1 MKFKAIFFFA
11 AIVISVGLLGLELK
25 LLSDGW
31 TASQFLDQGNKQQ
44 EIANTHLEGEI
55 EGLRVSKA
63 RIEALYTR
71 LSDTMIASRGTSSS
85 LHINSMPTAPLNGDG
100 SSFEAAGIAGFTQ
113 AGLIVQP
120 VRVPNGEMS
129 IIYEAGTAG
138 LEFHRL
144 VPLLAEQENTDLF
157 LYFDKVLL
165 SRPPNIAP
173 FSTDPTYLDT
183 RLTIRMLTG
192 K

>member
-1 MKFKAIFFFA
+1 MKFKALFLFA
-11 AIVISVGLLGLELK
+11 AIVVSVGLLGVELK
-25 LLSDGW
+25 LLGDGW
-31 TASQFLDQGNKQQ
+31 SAVQVLDQDNKRQ
-44 EIANTHLEGEI
+44 ETANNHLEGEI
-55 EGLRVSKA
+55 EGLRASKA

-71 LSDTMIASRGTSSS
+71 LSDTMIASRGTSS
-85 LHINSMPTAPLNGDG
+85 LHINSTPTAPLNDG

-144 VPLLAEQENTDLF
+144 VPLLAEQENADLF
-157 LYFDKVLL
+157 LYFDKVIL
-165 SRPPNIAP
+165 SRPPNIQS
-173 FSTDPTYLDT
+173 FSTEPTYLET

>member
-1 MKFKAIFFFA
+1 MKFKALFFFGVLVVSA
-11 AIVISVGLLGLELK
+11 GLVGLEVK
-25 LLSDGW
+25 LLLDGW
-31 TASQFLDQGNKQQ
+31 TEVRLLDQENNHQ
-44 EIANTHLEGEI
+44 ETANNHLEGEI
-55 EGLRVSKA
+55 DGLRVSKT

-71 LSDTMIASRGTSSS
+71 LSDTMIASRGASS
-85 LHINSMPTAPLNGDG
+85 LHINSAPATPLNSD
-100 SSFEAAGIAGFTQ
+100 SSSLEAAGIAGFTQ

-144 VPLLAEQENTDLF
+144 VPLLAEQENADLF
-157 LYFDKVLL
+157 MYFDKVLL
-165 SRPPNIAP
+165 SRPPNIPP
-173 FSTDPTYLDT
+173 FSTDPTYLET

>member
-1 MKFKAIFFFA
+1 MKFKAIFLFA
-11 AIVISVGLLGLELK
+11 AIVVSVGLLGLELK
-25 LLSDGW
+25 LLADGW
-31 TASQFLDQGNKQQ
+31 TAAQFLAQENKRQ
-44 EIANTHLEGEI
+44 ETANNRLEGEI

-85 LHINSMPTAPLNGDG
+85 LHINSTPTAPLSGDS

-144 VPLLAEQENTDLF
+144 VPLLAEQENADLF

-165 SRPPNIAP
+165 SRPPNIPP

>member
-1 MKFKAIFFFA
+1 MKFKAIFLFG
-11 AIVISVGLLGLELK
+11 AIVVSAGLLGLELK
-25 LLSDGW
+25 LLADGW
-31 TASQFLDQGNKQQ
+31 TAVQLLDQENKKQ
-44 EIANTHLEGEI
+44 ETANNHLEGEI

-71 LSDTMIASRGTSSS
+71 LSDTMIASRGTSS
-85 LHINSMPTAPLNGDG
+85 LHINSTAMAPLNSDG
-100 SSFEAAGIAGFTQ
+100 SSFEAAGIAGFIQ

-129 IIYEAGTAG
+129 IIYEAGTAS

-144 VPLLAEQENTDLF
+144 VPLLAEQENADLF

-165 SRPPNIAP
+165 SRPPSIPP

>member
-1 MKFKAIFFFA
+1 MKFKAIFLLA

-25 LLSDGW
+25 LLADGW
-31 TASQFLDQGNKQQ
+31 TAAGFLDQENKRQ

-85 LHINSMPTAPLNGDG
+85 LHINSTLTAPLNGDG
-100 SSFEAAGIAGFTQ
+100 SSFEATGIAGFTQ

-144 VPLLAEQENTDLF
+144 VPLLAEQENADLF

-165 SRPPNIAP
+165 SRPPSIPP

-183 RLTIRMLTG
+183 RLTVRMLTG

>member
-1 MKFKAIFFFA
+1 MQFKAIFFIA
-11 AIVISVGLLGLELK
+11 AILVAAGLLGLELN
-25 LLSDGW
+25 LLTKGRS
-31 TASQFLDQGNKQQ
+31 AVRLLDQENREQ
-44 EIANTHLEGEI
+44 ETANDHLAGET

-63 RIEALYTR
+63 RIEALYSR
-71 LSDTMIASRGTSSS
+71 LSDTMIASRGASS
-85 LHINSMPTAPLNGDG
+85 LHINSAPTAPLNSEN
-100 SSFEAAGIAGFTQ
+100 SSLEPAGIAGFTQ

-129 IIYEAGTAG
+129 IIYEAGTAS

-144 VPLLAEQENTDLF
+144 VPLLAEQENADLF
-157 LYFDKVLL
+157 LYFDRVLL
-165 SRPPNIAP
+165 SRPASIPP

-183 RLTIRMLTG
+183 RITIRMLTA

>member
-1 MKFKAIFFFA
+1 MKFKAIFL
-11 AIVISVGLLGLELK
+11 VGAMVVSAGWLGLELK
-25 LLSDGW
+25 LLADGW
-31 TASQFLDQGNKQQ
+31 TAVQLLDQENKKQ
-44 EIANTHLEGEI
+44 ETANNHLEGEI
-55 EGLRVSKA
+55 EGLRISKA

-71 LSDTMIASRGTSSS
+71 LSDTMIASRGTSS
-85 LHINSMPTAPLNGDG
+85 LHINSTPMAPLNSDT

-113 AGLIVQP
+113 AGLIVQS

-129 IIYEAGTAG
+129 IIYEAGTAS

-144 VPLLAEQENTDLF
+144 VPLLAEQENADLF

-165 SRPPNIAP
+165 SRPPSIPP

>member
-1 MKFKAIFFFA
+1 MQFKAIFFIA
-11 AIVISVGLLGLELK
+11 ATLIAVGMAGLELN
-25 LLSDGW
+25 LLARGRMAVRLLERENRQQATVNDHL
-31 TASQFLDQGNKQQ
+31 AS
-44 EIANTHLEGEI
+44 EI

-63 RIEALYTR
+63 RIEALYSR
-71 LSDTMIASRGTSSS
+71 LSDTMIASRSTSS
-85 LHINSMPTAPLNGDG
+85 LHINSTSTAPLNSET
-100 SSFEAAGIAGFTQ
+100 SSFESAGIAGFTQ

-129 IIYEAGTAG
+129 IIYEAGTAS

-144 VPLLAEQENTDLF
+144 LPLLAEQENADLF
-157 LYFDKVLL
+157 LYLDKVLL
-165 SRPPNIAP
+165 SRPGSIPP

-183 RLTIRMLTG
+183 RLTIRMLTA

>member
-1 MKFKAIFFFA
+1 MQFKAIFFLA
-11 AIVISVGLLGLELK
+11 AILIAIGLLGLELN
-25 LLSDGW
+25 LLTRGR
-31 TASQFLDQGNKQQ
+31 AAVRLLNQENQQQ
-44 EIANTHLEGEI
+44 ETANDHLAGEI

-63 RIEALYTR
+63 RIEALYSR
-71 LSDTMIASRGTSSS
+71 LSDTMIASRGASS
-85 LHINSMPTAPLNGDG
+85 LHINSAATAPLN
-100 SSFEAAGIAGFTQ
+100 SESTSFDSAGIAGFTQ

-129 IIYEAGTAG
+129 IIYEAGTAS

-144 VPLLAEQENTDLF
+144 VPLLAEQENADLF
-157 LYFDKVLL
+157 LYFDRVLL
-165 SRPPNIAP
+165 SRPANIAS

-183 RLTIRMLTG
+183 RLTIRMLTA

>member
-1 MKFKAIFFFA
+1 MQLKAIFFTA
-11 AIVISVGLLGLELK
+11 AILVAAGLLGLELD
-25 LLSDGW
+25 LLAKGRS
-31 TASQFLDQGNKQQ
+31 AVRLLDQENREQ
-44 EIANTHLEGEI
+44 ETANDHLAGET

-63 RIEALYTR
+63 RIEALYSR
-71 LSDTMIASRGTSSS
+71 LSDTMIASRGASS
-85 LHINSMPTAPLNGDG
+85 LHINSAPTAPLNGET
-100 SSFEAAGIAGFTQ
+100 SSLEPAGIAGFTQ

-129 IIYEAGTAG
+129 IIYEAGTAS

-144 VPLLAEQENTDLF
+144 VPLLAEQENADLF
-157 LYFDKVLL
+157 LYFDRVLL
-165 SRPPNIAP
+165 SRPASIPP

-183 RLTIRMLTG
+183 RLTIRMLTA

>member
-1 MKFKAIFFFA
+1 MKFKAIFLFG
-11 AIVISVGLLGLELK
+11 AIVASAGLLGLELK
-25 LLSDGW
+25 LLAAGW
-31 TASQFLDQGNKQQ
+31 TAVKLLDQENRQQ
-44 EIANTHLEGEI
+44 EAANNHLEGEI

-71 LSDTMIASRGTSSS
+71 LSDTMIASRGTSP
-85 LHINSMPTAPLNGDG
+85 LHINSTPTVPLNGDN

-144 VPLLAEQENTDLF
+144 LPLLAEQENANLF

-165 SRPPNIAP
+165 SRPPNIPP

-183 RLTIRMLTG
+183 RLTVRMLTG

>member
-1 MKFKAIFFFA
+1 MKFRALFLFA
-11 AIVISVGLLGLELK
+11 VISVSAGLLGLELK
-25 LLSDGW
+25 LLVDGW
-31 TASQFLDQGNKQQ
+31 TAAQFLDKENKQQ
-44 EIANTHLEGEI
+44 EIGQDHLEGEI

-71 LSDTMIASRGTSSS
+71 LSDTMIASRGTSS
-85 LHINSMPTAPLNGDG
+85 LHINSTPTTPLTGDG
-100 SSFEAAGIAGFTQ
+100 SSFEAAGITGFTQ

-129 IIYEAGTAG
+129 IIYEAGTVG

-144 VPLLAEQENTDLF
+144 VPLLAEQENADLF
-157 LYFDKVLL
+157 LYFDKVVL
-165 SRPPNIAP
+165 SRPANIPP
-173 FSTDPTYLDT
+173 FTTEPTYLET

>member
-1 MKFKAIFFFA
+1 MQFKAIFFIA
-11 AIVISVGLLGLELK
+11 AILVAAGLLGLELN
-25 LLSDGW
+25 LLAKGRSAVRLLEQENRAHE
-31 TASQFLDQGNKQQ
+31 TAND
-44 EIANTHLEGEI
+44 HLAGET

-63 RIEALYTR
+63 RIEALYSR
-71 LSDTMIASRGTSSS
+71 LSDTMIASRGASS
-85 LHINSMPTAPLNGDG
+85 LHINSAPTAPLNGET
-100 SSFEAAGIAGFTQ
+100 SSLEPPGIAGFTQ

-129 IIYEAGTAG
+129 IIYEAGTAS

-144 VPLLAEQENTDLF
+144 VPLLAEQENADLF
-157 LYFDKVLL
+157 LYFDRVLL
-165 SRPPNIAP
+165 SRPASIPP

-183 RLTIRMLTG
+183 RITIRMLTA

>member
-1 MKFKAIFFFA
+1 MKFKAIFLFSV
-11 AIVISVGLLGLELK
+11 IVVSAGLLGLELK
-25 LLSDGW
+25 FLADGW
-31 TASQFLDQGNKQQ
+31 NAVGLLDQENNQQ
-44 EIANTHLEGEI
+44 EVANNHLEGEI
-55 EGLRVSKA
+55 EGLRISKA

-71 LSDTMIASRGTSSS
+71 FSDTMIASRGTSS
-85 LHINSMPTAPLNGDG
+85 LHINSTPTAPLNGDN
-100 SSFEAAGIAGFTQ
+100 SSFETAGIAGLTQ
-113 AGLIVQP
+113 SGLIVEP

-144 VPLLAEQENTDLF
+144 VPLLAEQENADLF

-165 SRPPNIAP
+165 SRPPSIPP

>member
-1 MKFKAIFFFA
+1 MQFKAIFFIA
-11 AIVISVGLLGLELK
+11 AILVAAGLLGLELN
-25 LLSDGW
+25 LLTKGRS
-31 TASQFLDQGNKQQ
+31 AVRLLDQENREQ
-44 EIANTHLEGEI
+44 ETANDHLAGET

-63 RIEALYTR
+63 RIEALYSR
-71 LSDTMIASRGTSSS
+71 LSDTMIASRGASS
-85 LHINSMPTAPLNGDG
+85 LHINSAPTAPLNGET
-100 SSFEAAGIAGFTQ
+100 SSLEPPGIAGFTQ

-144 VPLLAEQENTDLF
+144 VPLLAEQENADLF
-157 LYFDKVLL
+157 LYFDRVLL
-165 SRPPNIAP
+165 SRPASIPP

-183 RLTIRMLTG
+183 RITIRMLTA

>member
-1 MKFKAIFFFA
+1 MKFKALFLFA
-11 AIVISVGLLGLELK
+11 AIVVSGGLLGLELK
-25 LLSDGW
+25 LLADGW
-31 TASQFLDQGNKQQ
+31 TAAQFLDQENKQQ
-44 EIANTHLEGEI
+44 EIANNHLEGEI
-55 EGLRVSKA
+55 EGLGVSKA

-71 LSDTMIASRGTSSS
+71 LSDTMIASRGASS
-85 LHINSMPTAPLNGDG
+85 LHFNSTSAVPLTGDG
-100 SSFEAAGIAGFTQ
+100 SSFEAAGIAGFNQ

-144 VPLLAEQENTDLF
+144 VPLLAEQENADLF

-165 SRPPNIAP
+165 SRPPNIPP
-173 FSTDPTYLDT
+173 FTSEPTYLET

>member
-1 MKFKAIFFFA
+1 MKFKAAFFLCA
-11 AIVISVGLLGLELK
+11 LVVSAGVVGLELK
-25 LLSDGW
+25 LLVDGW
-31 TASQFLDQGNKQQ
+31 TEVQLLDQENNHQ
-44 EIANTHLEGEI
+44 ETANNHLEGEI

-71 LSDTMIASRGTSSS
+71 LSDTMIASRSASS
-85 LHINSMPTAPLNGDG
+85 LHINSTPTTPLNGDD
-100 SSFEAAGIAGFTQ
+100 SSLETAGIAGFTQ

-129 IIYEAGTAG
+129 IIYEAGTAS

-144 VPLLAEQENTDLF
+144 VPLLAEQENADLF
-157 LYFDKVLL
+157 MYFDKVLL
-165 SRPPNIAP
+165 SRPPNIQP
-173 FSTDPTYLDT
+173 FSTDATYLDT

>member
-1 MKFKAIFFFA
+1 MKFKAIFFLG
-11 AIVISVGLLGLELK
+11 AIVVSAGSLGLELK
-25 LLSDGW
+25 LLADGW
-31 TASQFLDQGNKQQ
+31 TAVQFLDQQDKQQ
-44 EIANTHLEGEI
+44 EVSNNHLEVEI

-71 LSDTMIASRGTSSS
+71 LSDTMIATRGASS
-85 LHINSMPTAPLNGDG
+85 LHINSTPTASLNGDS

-129 IIYEAGTAG
+129 IIYEAGTAS

-144 VPLLAEQENTDLF
+144 VPLLAEQENADLF

-165 SRPPNIAP
+165 SRPPNIQP

-183 RLTIRMLTG
+183 RLTIRMLAG

>member
-1 MKFKAIFFFA
+1 MKFKAIFLFG
-11 AIVISVGLLGLELK
+11 AIVVSAGLLGLELK
-25 LLSDGW
+25 LLADGW
-31 TASQFLDQGNKQQ
+31 TAVQLLDQENKKQ
-44 EIANTHLEGEI
+44 ETANNHLEGEI

-71 LSDTMIASRGTSSS
+71 LSDTMIASRGTSS
-85 LHINSMPTAPLNGDG
+85 LHINSTPMAPLNSDS

-129 IIYEAGTAG
+129 IIYEAGTAS

-144 VPLLAEQENTDLF
+144 VPLLAEQENADLF

-165 SRPPNIAP
+165 SRPPSIPP